1 MREKRKRV
9 GRVKKILSIDGGGVR
24 GIIPAMLLAE
34 IEAQT
39 GKPIAELFDLVVGAS
54 TGGILALGLVAPDKK
69 VPAKPRYT
77 AEQFLG
83 FYLEESHEIFDKS
96 LFYKITRGIFTRR
109 YHAHALEKALKR
121 YFGHTM
127 LSEALKHVVIP
138 SYEIHGRF
146 TAFFKSR
153 DVHTK
158 KIEKDVLM
166 RDVARAASA
175 APTYFVPKKIKA
187 YPGASFID
195 GGVFANNPAMCA
207 YAEAKEIFPDD
218 DDLLVV
224 SLGTGNPQ
232 LTIEFGGVRSWGLL
246 GWARPLWYIL
256 MDGSSDVV
264 DYQLNYVLPDRESA
278 KRYYRFQIELLEKGT
293 EKLDDGSEANLNALV
308 KLGQELLDANRE
320 DIRKLCRQLVE

>member
-1 MREKRKRV
+1 M
-9 GRVKKILSIDGGGVR
+9 KKILSIDGGGVR

-34 IEAQT
+34 LEEQT
-39 GKPIAELFDLVVGAS
+39 GKPIAELFDLIVGAS
-54 TGGILALGLVAPDKK
+54 TGGILALGLVAPDEQ

-77 AEQFLG
+77 AKQFLG

-96 LFYKITRGIFTRR
+96 LFFKITRGIFARR
-109 YHAHALEKALKR
+109 YHARALEKALQK
-121 YFGHTM
+121 YFGQTM
-127 LSEALKHVVIP
+127 LSEALKNVVIP

-158 KIEKDVLM
+158 KIEKDVYM

-175 APTYFVPKKIKA
+175 APTYFMPKKIAA

-207 YAEAKEIFPDD
+207 YAEAREIFPDD
-218 DDLLVV
+218 EDLLIV

-232 LTIEFGGVRSWGLL
+232 LTIEFENFRTWGLL
-246 GWARPLWYIL
+246 GWARPLWYIM

-264 DYQLNYVLPDRESA
+264 HYQLKYVLPEREED

-308 KLGQELLDANRE
+308 KLGEQLLDANRE
-320 DIRKLCRQLVE
+320 DIQNLCRQLVE

>member
-1 MREKRKRV
+1 MV
-9 GRVKKILSIDGGGVR
+9 LKKILSIDGGGVR

-34 IEAQT
+34 IEEQT

-54 TGGILALGLVAPDKK
+54 TGGILALGLITPDDKAPDK
-69 VPAKPRYT
+69 PRYS

-96 LFYKITRGIFTRR
+96 LFFKITRGIFTRR
-109 YHAHALEKALKR
+109 YNAMALEKTLKK
-121 YFGHTM
+121 YFGKTM
-127 LSEALKHVVIP
+127 LSEALKDVVIP
-138 SYEIHGRF
+138 SYEIRGRF

-153 DVHTK
+153 DVYAK
-158 KIEKDVLM
+158 KIEKNVYM

-187 YPGASFID
+187 YPGACFID

-232 LTIEFGGVRSWGLL
+232 LTIEFEKFRTWGLL

-264 DYQLNYVLPDRESA
+264 DYQLGYVLPDRQEA
-278 KRYYRFQIELLEKGT
+278 KRYYRFQIELLKKGT
-293 EKLDDGSEANLNALV
+293 EKLDDGSQANLQALV
-308 KLGQELLDANRE
+308 ELGQELLDTNRQ
-320 DIRKLCRQLVE
+320 DIKKLCQQLVN

>member
-1 MREKRKRV
+1 M
-9 GRVKKILSIDGGGVR
+9 KKILSIDGGGVR

-39 GKPIAELFDLVVGAS
+39 GKPVAELFDLVVGAS
-54 TGGILALGLVAPDKK
+54 TGGILALGLVAPDRKI
-69 VPAKPRYT
+69 PEQPRYT
-77 AEQFLG
+77 ADQLLG
-83 FYLEESHEIFDKS
+83 FYLEESHEIFDKTF
-96 LFYKITRGIFTRR
+96 FYKITRGIFARR
-109 YHAHALEKALKR
+109 YHARALEKALKK

-127 LSEALKHVVIP
+127 LSEALKDVVIP
-138 SYEIHGRF
+138 SYEIHGRY

-166 RDVARAASA
+166 RDVARAGSA

-187 YPGASFID
+187 YPDATFID

-207 YAEAKEIFPDD
+207 YAEAKEIFPDE
-218 DDLLVV
+218 DDLLIV

-232 LTIEFGGVRSWGLL
+232 LTIKFGNFRNWGLL

-264 DYQLNYVLPDRESA
+264 DYQLRYVLPEREEV
-278 KRYYRFQIELLEKGT
+278 KRYYRFQIELLQKGT
-293 EKLDDGSEANLNALV
+293 EKLDDGSEENLNALV
-308 KLGQELLDANRE
+308 ELGQQLLDEQRE
-320 DIRKLCRQLVE
+320 DIRRLCRQLLE

>member
-1 MREKRKRV
+1 M
-9 GRVKKILSIDGGGVR
+9 KKILSIDGGGVR

-34 IEAQT
+34 LEAQT
-39 GKPIAELFDLVVGAS
+39 GKPVAELFDLVVGTS
-54 TGGILALGLVAPDKK
+54 TGGILALGLVAPDEQN
-69 VPAKPRYT
+69 PTQPRYT

-83 FYLEESHEIFDKS
+83 FYLEESHQIFDKS
-96 LFYKITRGIFTRR
+96 LFFKITRGIFTRR
-109 YHAHALEKALKR
+109 YHARALEKSLKK
-121 YFGHTM
+121 YFGQTM
-127 LSEALKHVVIP
+127 LSEALEHVVIP

-153 DVHTK
+153 DIRIK

-175 APTYFVPKKIKA
+175 APTYFIPKKIQA
-187 YPGASFID
+187 YPGFSFID

-207 YAEAKEIFPDD
+207 YAEAKEIFSDD
-218 DDLLVV
+218 EELLIV

-264 DYQLNYVLPDRESA
+264 HHQLDHVLPDQGEA
-278 KRYYRFQIELLEKGT
+278 KRYYRFQIELLEKGR
-293 EKLDDGSEANLNALV
+293 EKLDDGSEENLHALV
-308 KLGQELLDANRE
+308 ELGRELLDANE
-320 DIRKLCRQLVE
+320 DDIRKLCQQLVE

>member
-1 MREKRKRV
+1 M
-9 GRVKKILSIDGGGVR
+9 KKILSIDGGGVR
-24 GIIPAMLLAE
+24 GIIPAMVLAE
-34 IEAQT
+34 IEEQT

-54 TGGILALGLVAPDKK
+54 TGGILALGLVAPDRLA
-69 VPAKPRYT
+69 PAQPRYS
-77 AEQFLG
+77 ADQFLG
-83 FYLEESHEIFDKS
+83 FYLEESHAIFDKS
-96 LFYKITRGIFTRR
+96 LFYKITRGIFARR
-109 YHAHALEKALKR
+109 YHARALENALKT
-121 YFGHTM
+121 YFGPTM
-127 LSEALKHVVIP
+127 LSEALTPVVVP

-153 DVHTK
+153 DVTEK
-158 KIEKDVLM
+158 KIERDVFM
-166 RDVARAASA
+166 RDVARAGSA

-187 YPGASFID
+187 YPDATFID

-232 LTIEFGGVRSWGLL
+232 LTIEFGNFRNWGLL

-264 DYQLNYVLPDRESA
+264 HHQLNHVLPEREEA
-278 KRYYRFQIELLEKGT
+278 KRYYRFQIELEKPGT
-293 EKLDDGSEANLNALV
+293 EKLDDGSEENLNDLV
-308 KLGQELLDANRE
+308 ELGQELLDTNRE
-320 DIRKLCRQLVE
+320 DIRKLCQQLME

>member
-1 MREKRKRV
+1 M
-9 GRVKKILSIDGGGVR
+9 KKILSIDGGGVR

-39 GKPIAELFDLVVGAS
+39 EKPIAELFDLVVGTS
-54 TGGILALGLVAPDKK
+54 TGGILALGLVAPDRKT
-69 VPAKPRYT
+69 PANPRYT

-96 LFYKITRGIFTRR
+96 LFYKITRGIFSRR
-109 YHAHALEKALKR
+109 YHARALEKALKK

-127 LSEALKHVVIP
+127 LSEALAHVVIP

-158 KIEKDVLM
+158 KIEEDVLM

-175 APTYFVPKKIKA
+175 APTYFIPKKIPA
-187 YPGASFID
+187 YPGSSFID

-207 YAEAKEIFPDD
+207 YAEAKELFPEE
-218 DDLLVV
+218 DLLIV

-232 LTIEFGGVRSWGLL
+232 LTIEFGGVRTWGLL

-264 DYQLNYVLPDRESA
+264 HHQLNHVLPDRQDA
-278 KRYYRFQIELLEKGT
+278 KRYYRFQIELLEKGR
-293 EKLDDGSEANLNALV
+293 EKLDDGSEENLNALV
-308 KLGQELLDANRE
+308 GLGQELLDANRE
-320 DIRKLCRQLVE
+320 DIRNLCRQLIE

>member
-1 MREKRKRV
+1 M
-9 GRVKKILSIDGGGVR
+9 KKILSIDGGGVR
-24 GIIPAMLLAE
+24 GIIPAMVLAE

-39 GKPIAELFDLVVGAS
+39 GKPISELFDLVVGAS
-54 TGGILALGLVAPDKK
+54 TGGILALGLVAPEKQ
-69 VPAKPRYT
+69 AATNPRYT
-77 AEQFLG
+77 AQQFLG

-96 LFYKITRGIFTRR
+96 LFFKITRGLFARR
-109 YHAHALEKALKR
+109 YHAQTLEKSLQK

-127 LSEALKHVVIP
+127 LSEALTNVVVP

-153 DVHTK
+153 DVTIK
-158 KIEKDVLM
+158 RIEKDVLM
-166 RDVARAASA
+166 SDVARAGSA
-175 APTYFVPKKIKA
+175 APTYFVPKKIQA
-187 YPGASFID
+187 YPDATFID

-218 DDLLVV
+218 EDLLVV

-232 LTIEFGGVRSWGLL
+232 LTIEFGDVRKWGLL

-264 DYQLNYVLPDRESA
+264 HHQLNFVLPKRDTA

-308 KLGQELLDANRE
+308 ALGRELLDTNRE
-320 DIRKLCRQLVE
+320 DIRKLCQQLME

>member
-1 MREKRKRV
+1 M
-9 GRVKKILSIDGGGVR
+9 KKILSIDGGGVR

-34 IEAQT
+34 LEAQT
-39 GKPIAELFDLVVGAS
+39 GKPVSELFDLVVGAS
-54 TGGILALGLVAPDKK
+54 TGGILALGLVVPDKRD
-69 VPAKPRYT
+69 PGKPRYT

-83 FYLEESHEIFDKS
+83 FYLEESQAIFDKS
-96 LFYKITRGIFTRR
+96 LFFKITQGIFARR
-109 YHAHALEKALKR
+109 YHARALEKALKK

-127 LSEALKHVVIP
+127 LSEAIKDVVVP

-153 DVHTK
+153 DVYTK
-158 KIEKDVLM
+158 KIERDVLM
-166 RDVARAASA
+166 SDVARAASA
-175 APTYFVPKKIKA
+175 APTYFIPKKIKG

-207 YAEAKEIFPDD
+207 YAEAKEIFRDD
-218 DDLLVV
+218 EDLLIV

-232 LTIEFGGVRSWGLL
+232 LSIDFGDFRTWGLL

-264 DYQLNYVLPDRESA
+264 HHQLSHILPEREAA
-278 KRYYRFQIELLEKGT
+278 KRYYRFQIELLQMGT
-293 EKLDDGSEANLNALV
+293 EKLDDGSEENLHTLV
-308 KLGQELLDANRE
+308 GLGRELLEKNQE
-320 DIRKLCRQLVE
+320 DIRKLCRQLME